1 MTSFKTKGNLIKAM
15 DIKWEELQKK
25 YPEYNMKWIDG
36 MHKLLDWYEMELK
49 KIKHE

>member
-1 MTSFKTKGNLIKAM
+1 M

-25 YPEYNMKWIDG
+25 YPAYAEKRKVG